1 MDDETAEIE
10 LLEQNL
16 NKTRQISQR
25 MTSIL
30 TSFDS
35 RLVKLEKSILPLYT
49 STQVLTK
56 RANNI
61 ESALQKIDEAAS
73 NQEGIAAEEA
83 LILRGPRPKQ
93 LDVYTDALERLNASI
108 VFGSAA
114 ENQRDTARLIETGSK
129 KLAQLF
135 TKVVASGSSGNPP
148 AGSEFRFSPFPQEE
162 LATLQPL
169 VRILRALPSPAT
181 HPSHPAAAAILS
193 ALKEAQRGYAEMR
206 GNWARKCLEVYG
218 RRVVDRAETTDGISA
233 GRELGKWTRDLLDVI
248 EEEYNLLVQ
257 LAPLPGQSHLT
268 STYIALLA
276 PLTTLFNTTLSS
288 LSTLIKRS
296 LHKYTF
302 HALASYSALSA
313 CQDRWDDLIT
323 RLADRKENELK
334 EGSHALRGVCLR
346 SFPEF
351 LADLKLAGIGRDG
364 EIGTGCADF
373 TITTTRYLEQLLDVR
388 DAVGA
393 ALMLL
398 GDGNWKMG
406 DGIQVKANK
415 GKPAPGS
422 ESILIEHYTCASFAS
437 QSKPSDFSH
446 PSSKDDVVTTLIG
459 SLTTLSRSQRRP
471 AFGSVF
477 LLNNSAYLCVKLLKS
492 RSPVLDILSRPTQ
505 EMINSNF
512 RTAKAGYF
520 EANYSPLVQALA
532 EDKDKSS
539 SGVKTAA
546 KEKFT
551 RFFDLLEETKE
562 RHQLARVLEDDD
574 EQCQM
579 LEEEAVKLVVPSLQR
594 FTQRMREKEF
604 SKNPS
609 KYIKMTPEEVE
620 VQIRSFY

>member
-49 STQVLTK
+49 STQVLT
-56 RANNI
+56 RRGNNI
-61 ESALQKIDEAAS
+61 ESALLKIDEAAS

-83 LILRGPRPKQ
+83 LILRGPQPKH

-108 VFGSAA
+108 AFGSAA
-114 ENQRDTARLIETGSK
+114 ENQRDTARLVETGSK

-135 TKVVASGSSGNPP
+135 TKVVAASSSGNPP
-148 AGSEFRFSPFPQEE
+148 AGSEFQFSQFPREE
-162 LATLQPL
+162 VATLLPL
-169 VRILRALPSPAT
+169 VKFLRALPLPAT

-218 RRVVDRAETTDGISA
+218 RRIVDRAETTDGILA
-233 GRELGKWTRDLLDVI
+233 GRELRRWTTNLLDVV
-248 EEEYNLLVQ
+248 EDEYNLLTQ
-257 LAPLPGQSHLT
+257 LAPLPGQSHLP
-268 STYIALLA
+268 STYITLLT
-276 PLTTLFNTTLSS
+276 PLTTLFNSTLSS
-288 LSTLIKRS
+288 LSALIKRS

-323 RLADRKENELK
+323 RRADRKENELK
-334 EGSHALRGVCLR
+334 EGSHALRGVCMR

-351 LADLKLAGIGRDG
+351 LADLKLAGLGRGG

-373 TITTTRYLEQLLDVR
+373 TITTTRYLEELLDVR

-393 ALMLL
+393 TLMLL

-406 DGIQVKANK
+406 DGIQAKPNK
-415 GKPAPGS
+415 GKRAPGS
-422 ESILIEHYTCASFAS
+422 ESVLIEHYTY
-437 QSKPSDFSH
+437 
-446 PSSKDDVVTTLIG
+446 DVVTTLIA

-477 LLNNSAYLCVKLLKS
+477 LLNNTAYLCTNLLKS
-492 RSPVLDILSRPTQ
+492 RSPVLEIFSRPT
-505 EMINSNF
+505 EETINSSF

-520 EANYSPLVQALA
+520 ESNFSPLVQALA
-532 EDKDKSS
+532 EDKDKS
-539 SGVKTAA
+539 GGGKTAA

-562 RHQLARVLEDDD
+562 RHQLARVLDDD
-574 EQCQM
+574 EEQRQM
-579 LEEEAVKLVVPSLQR
+579 LEDEVVKLVVPSLRR
-594 FTQRMREKEF
+594 FTQKMREKEF
-604 SKNPS
+604 SKS
-609 KYIKMTPEEVE
+609 TSRA
-620 VQIRSFY
+620 RSVLTIC

>member
-30 TSFDS
+30 TSFDN

-49 STQVLTK
+49 STQILTK
-56 RANNI
+56 RGNNI
-61 ESALQKIDEAAS
+61 ESALQKIDEVAS

-83 LILRGPRPKQ
+83 LILRGPQPDQ
-93 LDVYTDALERLNASI
+93 LGAYTDALERLNANI
-108 VFGSAA
+108 AFGAA
-114 ENQRDTARLIETGSK
+114 DENQRDTARLVETGAN

-135 TKVVASGSSGNPP
+135 TKIVASGSSGNPP
-148 AGSEFRFSPFPQEE
+148 AGSEFRFSPFP
-162 LATLQPL
+162 LDTLVTLSPL
-169 VRILRALPSPAT
+169 VKFLRSLPLPAT
-181 HPSHPAAAAILS
+181 HPSHPSATAILS

-206 GNWARKCLEVYG
+206 GNWGRKCLEVYG
-218 RRVVDRAETTDGISA
+218 RRLVDRAETTDGISA
-233 GRELGKWTRDLLDVI
+233 GRELGRWTSDLLDVI
-248 EEEYNLLVQ
+248 EEEYNLLTQ
-257 LAPLPGQSHLT
+257 LAPLPGQAHFL
-268 STYIALLA
+268 STYIALLT
-276 PLTTLFNTTLSS
+276 PLTTLFNTALSS

-296 LHKYTF
+296 LPKYNF

-313 CQDRWDDLIT
+313 CQDRWDELVI
-323 RLADRKENELK
+323 RRSERKENEFK
-334 EGSHALRGVCLR
+334 EGLHAVRGVCVR

-351 LADLKLAGIGRDG
+351 LADLKLAGLGRGG

-373 TITTTRYLEQLLDVR
+373 TISTTRYLEQLLEVR
-388 DAVGA
+388 DAVGSI
-393 ALMLL
+393 LMLL

-406 DGIQVKANK
+406 DGVQVKPNQ

-422 ESILIEHYTCASFAS
+422 ESLLIDHYTY
-437 QSKPSDFSH
+437 
-446 PSSKDDVVTTLIG
+446 DVVTTLIT
-459 SLTTLSRSQRRP
+459 SLTTLSRMQKRP

-477 LLNNSAYLCVKLLKS
+477 LLNNTAYLCAKLL
-492 RSPVLDILSRPTQ
+492 RPRAPVLEIISRPTK
-505 EMINSNF
+505 EAINSNF

-520 EANYSPLVQALA
+520 DSNFSPLVQALA
-532 EDKDKSS
+532 DDKDKP
-539 SGVKTAA
+539 GGGGKAAA

-562 RHQLARVLEDDD
+562 RHQLARVLEDDE
-574 EQCQM
+574 EQRQM
-579 LEEEAVKLVVPSLQR
+579 LEDEVVKLVVPSLQR
-594 FTQRMREKEF
+594 FTQKMREKEF

-620 VQIRSFY
+620 AQIRSFY